1 MKAVIVDQLHI
12 NVFTFEDVNKYLLS
26 KFEGCKPIMDYYHDF
41 VSLVEMEICSMAGS
55 FVRSDASSWSKNIH
69 LERLVRKKTR
79 YDKPNEI
86 LISDDWTPDY
96 WHPINEHILESLA
109 KDTEGE
115 AAVNA
120 ERKAAGYAA
129 HNLAELARKE
139 LEARKNGKDPGR
151 SKNKA

>member
-1 MKAVIVDQLHI
+1 
-12 NVFTFEDVNKYLLS
+12 
-26 KFEGCKPIMDYYHDF
+26 
-41 VSLVEMEICSMAGS
+41 MEICSNAGS

-109 KDTEGE
+109 KEMGLLFSPNLLNDISIYLWLFLLFFDSFVDT
-115 AAVNA
+115 N
-120 ERKAAGYAA
+120 
-129 HNLAELARKE
+129 N
-139 LEARKNGKDPGR
+139 
-151 SKNKA
+151 SI

>member
-1 MKAVIVDQLHI
+1 
-12 NVFTFEDVNKYLLS
+12 
-26 KFEGCKPIMDYYHDF
+26 
-41 VSLVEMEICSMAGS
+41 MEICSNAGS

-109 KDTEGE
+109 KEMGLLFSIFVE
-115 AAVNA
+115 N
-120 ERKAAGYAA
+120 
-129 HNLAELARKE
+129 
-139 LEARKNGKDPGR
+139 R
-151 SKNKA
+151 SPIF

>member
-1 MKAVIVDQLHI
+1 
-12 NVFTFEDVNKYLLS
+12 
-26 KFEGCKPIMDYYHDF
+26 
-41 VSLVEMEICSMAGS
+41 MEICSNAGS

-109 KDTEGE
+109 KEMGLLFSIIFCT
-115 AAVNA
+115 A
-120 ERKAAGYAA
+120 K
-129 HNLAELARKE
+129 LM
-139 LEARKNGKDPGR
+139 PWP
-151 SKNKA
+151 